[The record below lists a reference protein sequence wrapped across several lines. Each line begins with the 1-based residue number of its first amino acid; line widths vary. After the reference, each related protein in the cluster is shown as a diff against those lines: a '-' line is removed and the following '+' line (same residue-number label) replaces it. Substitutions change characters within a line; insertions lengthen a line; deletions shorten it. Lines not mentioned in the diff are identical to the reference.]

1 MLRQDRRR
9 AAIVLR
15 RYVGWARLSGAAR
28 LTRDKPAR
36 GADQNVKSGGPTESR
51 GRASPA
57 ASRGF
62 TKQEEA
68 RRVQAPNYLDSVP
81 VVVPAGQRL
90 VHNFPPARPSRRFGA
105 DGFRFLLEFG
115 ADGFRF
121 WLEEDAPNPDR
132 HPCECHWDAPAHW
145 SRF

>member
-1 MLRQDRRR
+1 M
-9 AAIVLR
+9 
-15 RYVGWARLSGAAR
+15 
-28 LTRDKPAR
+28 
-36 GADQNVKSGGPTESR
+36 
-51 GRASPA
+51 
-57 ASRGF
+57 
-62 TKQEEA
+62 
-68 RRVQAPNYLDSVP
+68 QAPNYLDSVP